1 MGMAQRLLYVVV
13 GVHIPAVILFGRSWA
28 RAISMHF
35 SCMKTVWTRWIGL
48 AQRSFSMTIGGL
60 GSFLVHFSYFF
71 ICHENVASFK
81 SCTITQKHDFIQK
94 L

>member
-35 SCMKTVWTRWIGL
+35 SCMKTVWTPVDRAGPAVILYDHRWARVIL
-48 AQRSFSMTIGGL
+48 STFQL
-60 GSFLVHFSYFF
+60 FF
-71 ICHENVASFK
+71 HLS
-81 SCTITQKHDFIQK
+81 
-94 L
+94 